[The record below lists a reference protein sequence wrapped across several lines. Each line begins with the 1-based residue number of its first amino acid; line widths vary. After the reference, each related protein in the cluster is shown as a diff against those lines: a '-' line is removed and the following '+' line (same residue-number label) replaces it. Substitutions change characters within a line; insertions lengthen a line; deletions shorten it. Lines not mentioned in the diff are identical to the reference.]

1 LLFSFLVPQHERLIL
16 QEIEAWF
23 DAKAKEDP
31 TATSEVHVSLSCD
44 ILPEYREYER
54 TATTVINAYVAPL
67 MSRYLSRLA
76 SGLQQRRLTVMQSN
90 GGIIN
95 AATAGRIAAR
105 TVLSGPAGGV
115 VGARYV
121 ANKAGYEALITFDMG
136 GTSTDV
142 ALCPGR
148 LPTTSRGEIAGLP
161 LRLPII
167 DIHTVGA
174 GGGSLAFVD
183 AGGALHVG
191 PQSAGADPG
200 PACYGIKVAEGR
212 LIKQG
217 QELLFR
223 ATTTDANLVLGRLD
237 AANFLGGKKQLD
249 IGAARS
255 ALRKL
260 ATGMG
265 AGSIAEAAWG
275 VIQVANANME
285 RAIRR
290 ISVER
295 GHDPRRFTLVAFGGA
310 GPLHAC
316 ELAQN
321 LQIPR
326 VLIPTVPG
334 VLSALGMLVA
344 APTKDYSQT
353 VMRQIDEDEAT
364 LVQWLNENFRPM
376 AERAL
381 IEMADEGHDPAATVL
396 QRSLDMRYVGQSHE
410 LTVPFQENDVGR
422 VFHLAHAKR
431 YGYQRTKAQ
440 TEIVTLRLSAV
451 AAVTPPRLHKEVRGT
466 TDAATALVGEKGVWF
481 GEETVATMLYE
492 RSKLRPGQQFSGP
505 AVVFQY
511 DTTTVI
517 PPGWVVDVDDY
528 GNLILSGWS

>member
-1 LLFSFLVPQHERLIL
+1 
-16 QEIEAWF
+16 
-23 DAKAKEDP
+23 
-31 TATSEVHVSLSCD
+31 
-44 ILPEYREYER
+44 
-54 TATTVINAYVAPL
+54 
-67 MSRYLSRLA
+67 
-76 SGLQQRRLTVMQSN
+76 
-90 GGIIN
+90 
-95 AATAGRIAAR
+95 
-105 TVLSGPAGGV
+105 
-115 VGARYV
+115 
-121 ANKAGYEALITFDMG
+121 
-136 GTSTDV
+136 
-142 ALCPGR
+142 
-148 LPTTSRGEIAGLP
+148 

-200 PACYGIKVAEGR
+200 PACYGKKVDDGR
-212 LIKQG
+212 LVGQG

-237 AANFLGGKKQLD
+237 AANFLGGIKQLD
-249 IGAARS
+249 VEAARS
-255 ALRKL
+255 ALGKL
-260 ATGMG
+260 VKGMG
-265 AGSIAEAAWG
+265 VGSITEAAWG

-334 VLSALGMLVA
+334 VLSALGMLAA
-344 APTKDYSQT
+344 APTKDFSQT

-364 LVQWLNENFRPM
+364 LVQWLTENFRPM
-376 AERAL
+376 AERAM
-381 IEMADEGHDPAATVL
+381 IEMATEGHDPASTFL
-396 QRSLDMRYVGQSHE
+396 QRSLDMRYIGQSHE

-422 VFHLAHAKR
+422 AFHMAHAKR
-431 YGYQRTKAQ
+431 YGYQRAQAQ
-440 TEIVTLRLSAV
+440 TEIVTLRLSAT
-451 AAVTPPRLHKEVRGT
+451 AAVRPPRLYKEVRGT
-466 TDAATALVGEKGVWF
+466 ADAREAVVGEKAVWF
-481 GEETVATMLYE
+481 GEKTVPTMLYE
-492 RSKLRPGQQFSGP
+492 RSKLRPGHQFGGP

-517 PPGWVVDVDDY
+517 PPGWAVDVDDY
-528 GNLILSGWS
+528 GNLILSGSS